1 VPTDAAAS
9 LRAQLRSP
17 DPYVRATALYI
28 LQSSGSAIEADREL
42 LADDDHPLVR
52 EMLEREGRATAAVE
66 PSTLEKMIALCSVKL
81 FDALEP
87 EDLIRLAQSSTEIW
101 FTQGETLCREGDFGD
116 EAFVL
121 LAGEVSVFKRD
132 GGDDRLVGV
141 EGVGTCIGELSV
153 LDPAPRAST
162 VIVSSVAARALRV
175 SGQAL
180 RDAREASPAVSDGII
195 RLLVRRLRGDTMRSP
210 AASAEQPERR

>member
-1 VPTDAAAS
+1 
-9 LRAQLRSP
+9 
-17 DPYVRATALYI
+17 
-28 LQSSGSAIEADREL
+28 
-42 LADDDHPLVR
+42 
-52 EMLEREGRATAAVE
+52 
-66 PSTLEKMIALCSVKL
+66 MIALCSVKL

-101 FTQGETLCREGDFGD
+101 FAQGETLCREGDFGD